1 LHPPLRRSGSLGYNA
16 PEFRTRQTW
25 SRVPPAVNEP
35 AAIGVKGRFPRMLG
49 PTGGDHTVDARARRP
64 ALDGLV
70 AHAARRMVDASEDDI
85 DRVTLESLGE
95 LGSILDADIV
105 SLVRHVPRAR
115 LYMLE
120 VTHRWFSPRNGPP
133 PWPLEYPDWQLHY
146 PWLYSRLVDEGPY
159 FAASMADL
167 PEEAVR
173 ERELGTAGGLVA
185 GLWAPHVVDGR
196 LEGMITAF
204 WRLAKPT
211 VTAHD
216 LGSIPIVTDVLLAAL
231 RRRDVDRSRR
241 LTESRQAT
249 LWHSDAVGLADW
261 RHGGL
266 LVRANASMCRLLGVT
281 AEQIHEGDIN
291 FTDLTPPEY
300 ADHQVVAQRELDQT
314 GNFRASDKEI
324 IRGDGTRLWIAVGG
338 GSYAPEVARSV
349 GADGYLFAIDI
360 SERKRLEAQLQQAQK
375 MDAIGQLAGGIAHD
389 FNNLLTVITTSAEL
403 AVDGLPSD
411 ARAIEDLQ
419 EIVRT
424 ADRAAQ
430 LTRQLLAF
438 GRRQYRELR
447 VMDINDV
454 LRDMERL
461 LRRVIGAD
469 VSLVSDLFPELGH
482 VRADEGQL
490 QQVILNLAVN
500 ARDAMPDGG
509 TLTLRTSMMT
519 VRGDEAEHVGVLEAG
534 NHVRVTVAD
543 TGHGMDA
550 ATMVRAFE
558 PFFSTKPIGRGTGLG
573 LAVVYG
579 IVRQSGG
586 NVWIARTDTGGTRID
601 VCLPV
606 VDAPTEARPPRGAAP
621 RTADGQTVLLVEDDD
636 GVRALTQ
643 RLLGQL
649 GYRVITA
656 RDGGEA
662 LARWRESSKQVEL
675 LLSDVVM
682 PGMSGHELAE
692 MLRGERPDLPI
703 VLMSGYSRDRLSR
716 SLVED
721 QRLRRLDKPFTASEL
736 AERLADV
743 LAAE

>member
-1 LHPPLRRSGSLGYNA
+1 M
-16 PEFRTRQTW
+16 TDQ
-25 SRVPPAVNEP
+25 V
-35 AAIGVKGRFPRMLG
+35 GRGLP
-49 PTGGDHTVDARARRP
+49 HSARRL
-64 ALDGLV
+64 ALDALV
-70 AHAARRMVDASEDDI
+70 AHSARRMVDVPEDGI
-85 DRVTLESLGE
+85 DRATHDVLADVG
-95 LGSILDADIV
+95 IALDADVV
-105 SLVRHVPRAR
+105 SLVRHMPDGHPD
-115 LYMLE
+115 LMQ
-120 VTHRWFSPRNGPP
+120 VTHRWFAPRNGPL
-133 PWPLEYPDWQLHY
+133 PWPTEYNWREQY
-146 PWLYSRLVDEGPY
+146 PWLYHHIATVGTF
-159 FAASMADL
+159 FAGHIDVLPAEAEHERASGRMA
-167 PEEAVR
+167 
-173 ERELGTAGGLVA
+173 GLVG
-185 GLWAPHVVDGR
+185 GLWAPHLVEGR
-196 LEGMITAF
+196 LEGMIAAF
-204 WRLAKPT
+204 WRHAPPA
-211 VTAHD
+211 VTADD
-216 LGSIPIVTDVLLAAL
+216 LGSVPIITDVLLAAL
-231 RRRDVDRSRR
+231 RRRDLDRSRR

-249 LWHSDAVGLADW
+249 LWQSEAVGLADW
-261 RHGGL
+261 RADGR
-266 LVRANASMCRLLGVT
+266 LVRANASMCRILGVT
-281 AEQIHEGDIN
+281 SEQIHDGIIN
-291 FTDLTPPEY
+291 FTELSPPEY
-300 ADHQVVAQRELDQT
+300 AHQQDAARRELAST
-314 GNFRASDKEI
+314 GSFRALDKEI
-324 IRGDGTRLWIAVGG
+324 IRGDGTRIWIAVGG
-338 GSYAPEVARSV
+338 GSYAPEVARNV
-349 GADGYLFAIDI
+349 GADGYLFVLDI

-411 ARAIEDLQ
+411 ARAIDDLQ

-430 LTRQLLAF
+430 LTKQLLAF

-469 VSLVSDLFPELGH
+469 VSLVSDLFPALGL

-534 NHVRVTVAD
+534 NYVRVTVAD

-558 PFFSTKPIGRGTGLG
+558 PFFSTKPTGRGTGLG

-586 NVWIARTDTGGTRID
+586 NVWIARTDTGGTRVD

-606 VDAPTEARPPRGAAP
+606 VDAPAEARPPRRAAP
-621 RTADGQTVLLVEDDD
+621 RTANGQTVLLVEDDD

-662 LARWRESSKQVEL
+662 LARWQESSKQVEL

-716 SLVED
+716 SLAED